1 MKMNFSVN
9 VSTIFT
15 EFPFLERFKKAKEA
29 GFQYVECQFPY
40 DFEVER
46 IKETLENEELTL
58 TLMNLPPGNWDI
70 GDRGLA
76 VDYARVKEFRHSI
89 EKGIAYAT
97 ALGVKSIHCMA
108 GVPIDRDVARGAYV
122 KNIQYAGEKLAELGI
137 TLLIEPINSFDM
149 PGYYLSNLHDSV
161 QILKEI
167 ALPNV
172 KLQYDFYHIQ
182 RMHGNLI
189 ANFEQYFEYIGHIQI
204 ADTPGRHE
212 PGTGEM
218 HFENIFRM
226 IELSGYDGFVGL
238 EYTPKGRSEDSFSWI
253 SHT

>member
-1 MKMNFSVN
+1 MNFSVN

-40 DFEVER
+40 DFEVEE
-46 IKETLENEELTL
+46 IQEAIANEQLTL
-58 TLMNLPPGNWDI
+58 TLINLPPGNWAK

-76 VDYARVKEFRHSI
+76 VDYMRVEEFRQSV
-89 EKGIAYAT
+89 EKGITYAT
-97 ALGVKSIHCMA
+97 ALGVKKIHCMA
-108 GVPIDRDVARGAYV
+108 GVPIERDVARGAYV
-122 KNIQYAGEKLAELGI
+122 KNIQYAGEKLAEHGI
-137 TLLIEPINSFDM
+137 TLLIEPINPFDM

-189 ANFEQYFEYIGHIQI
+189 ANFEQYFDYIGHIQI

-212 PGTGEM
+212 PGTGEI
-218 HFENIFRM
+218 HFENIFSM
-226 IELSGYDGFVGL
+226 IELSGYEGFVGL
-238 EYTPKGRSEDSFSWI
+238 EYTPKGRSEDSFKWI